1 MILLILRMVKI
12 MIRTFNKMDK
22 TLLLLSIFMFIF
34 GLFMILDAS
43 SMKSFLKY
51 GENTK
56 YFFKQLIVLIGSLI
70 LSIIIM
76 KIPLKKYNKLIYLIS
91 GIIIFM
97 LITLL
102 VAGVRTSGSKSWF
115 YIAGF
120 GVQPSEFA
128 KVVLILFTAIY
139 YQINIKRLD
148 NFVIAIIPLALG
160 AVFTLLTLLQ
170 PDGGTGLILFFIS
183 ILLFYSSPV
192 NKDIKIKV
200 TFLGLI
206 IAVIGLLLIV
216 ITGKSPLSSMQKG
229 RFNYLKPCTRYQE
242 DSGYQVCNG
251 YIAINNGKL
260 FSIQPGN
267 SKQKY
272 LYLPEAYTDF
282 IFPIIVEDMG
292 LITGIITILIYVV
305 IIIRILVISQKSSN
319 LLNSIICYGVACY
332 ILLHVVV
339 NLTGVLGI
347 LPLTGVPL
355 PFLSYGGS
363 FALTLSIALA
373 LVQRVCI
380 ENYNYMQK
388 KVLK

>member
-1 MILLILRMVKI
+1 
-12 MIRTFNKMDK
+12 MIRTLNKMDK
-22 TLLLLSIFMFIF
+22 TLLLLTIIMFIF

-43 SMKSFLKY
+43 SMKSFLVY

-70 LSIIIM
+70 ISLMII
-76 KIPLKKYNKLIYLIS
+76 KIPLKRYNKLIYLIC
-91 GIIIFM
+91 GTIIFM
-97 LITLL
+97 LVVLL
-102 VAGVRTSGSKSWF
+102 VAGVATNNSKSWF
-115 YIAGF
+115 FIGGF

-128 KVVLILFTAIY
+128 KVALIVFTGIY
-139 YQINIKRLD
+139 YQVNIKRLD
-148 NFVIAIIPLALG
+148 NPLVAIIPLGLG
-160 AVFTLLTLLQ
+160 AIFTILTLLQ

-183 ILLFYSSPV
+183 IMLFYASPV
-192 NKDIKIKV
+192 PKKIKINV
-200 TFLGLI
+200 TFAGLI
-206 IAVIGLLLIV
+206 VVVIALLMIL

-229 RFNYLKPCTRYQE
+229 RFNYLNPCTRYQE

-292 LITGIITILIYVV
+292 LITGILIILIYMV
-305 IIIRILVISQKSSN
+305 IIIRIILIALKSCN

-332 ILLHVVV
+332 IFLHVVI

-363 FALTLSIALA
+363 FALTLAIGLA
-373 LVQRVCI
+373 FVQRVSI

>member
-1 MILLILRMVKI
+1 

-22 TLLLLSIFMFIF
+22 TLLFFTIFMFGF

-43 SMKSFLKY
+43 SMKSFLVY

-56 YFFKQLIVLIGSLI
+56 YFSKQLIVLIGSLI
-70 LSIIIM
+70 LSIFIINIPIKRYR
-76 KIPLKKYNKLIYLIS
+76 KIIYFICS
-91 GIIIFM
+91 FIIFM
-97 LITLL
+97 LLALL
-102 VAGVRTSGSKSWF
+102 VAAQSTNGAKSWF
-115 YIAGF
+115 YIGGF

-128 KVVLILFTAIY
+128 KVALILFTALY
-139 YQINIKRLD
+139 YQINIKKLD
-148 NFVIAIIPLALG
+148 NFVVSIIPLALG

-183 ILLFYSSPV
+183 IMLFYSSPV
-192 NKDIKIKV
+192 IKQIKLKV

-206 IAVIGLLLIV
+206 VLVIGLFAIL

-229 RFNYLKPCTRYQE
+229 RFNYKEPCTRYQE
-242 DSGYQVCNG
+242 ATGYQVCNG

-260 FSIQPGN
+260 FSIEPGN

-292 LITGIITILIYVV
+292 LITGIISILIYAF
-305 IIIRILVISQKSSN
+305 IIIRILVISQRSYN
-319 LLNSIICYGVACY
+319 LQNSIICYGVACY
-332 ILLHVVV
+332 IFLHVVV
-339 NLTGVLGI
+339 NLTGVLGL

-363 FALTLSIALA
+363 FAITLAIGLA
-373 LVQRVCI
+373 LVQRVSI
-380 ENYNYMQK
+380 ENYNYNQK